1 MENESGLSMPI
12 VVNVN
17 TNRFPWLIL
26 LTNTCFIGKDK
37 LRFFIFPSSLFFEV
51 FMKGSISI
59 EASFVLPV
67 FFLLFVLLFDVGTV
81 LNNYLEFTQIIREG
95 TQHLERT
102 PELVAG
108 QYVSNESTPIEHE
121 NIHERI
127 YFLTELQNMQGV
139 NNIEITTSLNDDQVF
154 VELSA
159 DIATILG
166 SSYKL
171 RLKETGSYLF

>member
-1 MENESGLSMPI
+1 
-12 VVNVN
+12 
-17 TNRFPWLIL
+17 
-26 LTNTCFIGKDK
+26 
-37 LRFFIFPSSLFFEV
+37 
-51 FMKGSISI
+51 MKGSITI
-59 EASFVLPV
+59 EASFILPV

-108 QYVSNESTPIEHE
+108 QYVSNESTPVEHQ

-139 NNIEITTSLNDDQVF
+139 NNIEIITSLDDDQVF

-159 DIATILG
+159 DVTTVLCG
-166 SSYKL
+166 RYRMK
-171 RLKETGSYLF
+171 LKETGSYLF